1 MKAPLLL
8 LAAATVVL
16 ATGCASPQLRA
27 TREAGA
33 AASVSS
39 SDGLVFGASPGV
51 WPDGVASESG
61 VVVFRVEVSNGS
73 SRTVDLR
80 RDDFELVTPSGA
92 TVRPIPPM
100 QLFGANE
107 PADGSLQLVWAE
119 EIAGG
124 DDATGPTVVSAGH
137 RRTTR
142 RSSTTVWRSPS
153 YPRWSSPY
161 YSPYSSNYSYRP
173 GFYYGPSVG
182 PRSYTSPYGS
192 YGRYDRYDR
201 SGSTRTEAP
210 RMVAPVFGEGAVS
223 GLAMTSSPAFA
234 SVMRDTMLRPQ
245 SALVGA
251 LYFAAP
257 SDQAGTYRLRWMP
270 RHQMSAEAETTME
283 LQFIGAE

>member
-8 LAAATVVL
+8 LAAAAITLV
-16 ATGCASPQLRA
+16 TGCASPQLHA

-33 AASVSS
+33 NALVNSP
-39 SDGLVFGASPGV
+39 DGLVFGASPGV

-100 QLFGANE
+100 QLFGE
-107 PADGSLQLVWAE
+107 RSTTDGGQQLAWAE
-119 EIAGG
+119 EIADGEEEAG
-124 DDATGPTVVSAGH
+124 AQVVSAGH

-161 YSPYSSNYSYRP
+161 YSPYSSHYSYRP
-173 GFYYGPSVG
+173 GVYYGPTYG
-182 PRSYTSPYGS
+182 PRTYTTPYGS
-192 YGRYDRYDR
+192 YGRYDR

-210 RMVAPVFGEGAVS
+210 RPVTPVFGEGAVS

-234 SVMRDTMLRPQ
+234 SVLRDTMLRPQ
-245 SALVGA
+245 SALVGT

-283 LQFIGAE
+283 LQFVGAE

>member
-8 LAAATVVL
+8 LAAAAITL

-27 TREAGA
+27 SREAGA
-33 AASVSS
+33 AASVRSP
-39 SDGLVFGASPGV
+39 DGLVFGASPGA
-51 WPDGVASESG
+51 WPDGVAPESG

-100 QLFGANE
+100 QLFGE
-107 PADGSLQLVWAE
+107 LSTHDGGQQLAWAE
-119 EIAGG
+119 EIAGSEE
-124 DDATGPTVVSAGH
+124 ASGPTVVSAGH

-161 YSPYSSNYSYRP
+161 YSPYAPNYSYRP
-173 GFYYGPSVG
+173 GFYYGPTYG
-182 PRSYTSPYGS
+182 PRTYIAPYGS
-192 YGRYDRYDR
+192 SGRYDR
-201 SGSTRTEAP
+201 SGSTRTESP
-210 RMVAPVFGEGAVS
+210 RMVAPVFGEGALS

-245 SALVGA
+245 SALVGT

>member
-8 LAAATVVL
+8 LAAAAIAL
-16 ATGCASPQLRA
+16 ATGCASPQLHA

-33 AASVSS
+33 ATAVSS
-39 SDGLVFGASPGV
+39 PEGLVFGASPGV
-51 WPDGVASESG
+51 WPDGVATESG

-100 QLFGANE
+100 QLFGERSAPE
-107 PADGSLQLVWAE
+107 GGLQLAWVE
-119 EIAGG
+119 EIAERDEASG
-124 DDATGPTVVSAGH
+124 ALVVSAGH

-161 YSPYSSNYSYRP
+161 YSPYSSNYGYRP
-173 GFYYGPSVG
+173 GLYYGPTFG
-182 PRSYTSPYGS
+182 PRTYTAPYGS
-192 YGRYDRYDR
+192 YGR
-201 SGSTRTEAP
+201 SGSTRTDSP
-210 RMVAPVFGEGAVS
+210 RPVAPVFGEGAVS

-245 SALVGA
+245 SALVGTV
-251 LYFAAP
+251 YFAAP

-283 LQFIGAE
+283 LQFVGAE

>member
-8 LAAATVVL
+8 LAAAAITL

-27 TREAGA
+27 SREAGA
-33 AASVSS
+33 AASVRSP
-39 SDGLVFGASPGV
+39 DGLVFGASPGA
-51 WPDGVASESG
+51 WPDGVAPESG

-100 QLFGANE
+100 QLFGERSND
-107 PADGSLQLVWAE
+107 DGGQQLAWAE
-119 EIAGG
+119 EIAGSEE
-124 DDATGPTVVSAGH
+124 ARGPTVVSAGH

-142 RSSTTVWRSPS
+142 RSSTTIWRSPS

-161 YSPYSSNYSYRP
+161 YSPYSPNYSYRP
-173 GFYYGPSVG
+173 GFYYGPTYG
-182 PRSYTSPYGS
+182 PRTYIAPYGS
-192 YGRYDRYDR
+192 YGRYDR
-201 SGSTRTEAP
+201 SGSTRTESP
-210 RMVAPVFGEGAVS
+210 RMVAPVFGEGALS

-245 SALVGA
+245 SALVGT

>member
-1 MKAPLLL
+1 MKEPLLL
-8 LAAATVVL
+8 LAAAAIALV
-16 ATGCASPQLRA
+16 TGCASPQLHA

-33 AASVSS
+33 NASVNSP
-39 SDGLVFGASPGV
+39 DGLVFGASPGV

-100 QLFGANE
+100 QLFGE
-107 PADGSLQLVWAE
+107 RSTPEGGQQLAWAE
-119 EIAGG
+119 EIADGEEE
-124 DDATGPTVVSAGH
+124 AGPTVVSAGH

-161 YSPYSSNYSYRP
+161 YSPYSSHYSYRP
-173 GFYYGPSVG
+173 GLYYGPSFG
-182 PRSYTSPYGS
+182 PRTYTAPYGS
-192 YGRYDRYDR
+192 YGR
-201 SGSTRTEAP
+201 SSSTRTDSP
-210 RMVAPVFGEGAVS
+210 RPVAPVFGEGAVS

-245 SALVGA
+245 SALVGT

-257 SDQAGTYRLRWMP
+257 SDQAGAYRLRWMP

-283 LQFIGAE
+283 LQFVGAE

>member
-8 LAAATVVL
+8 LAAAAIAL
-16 ATGCASPQLRA
+16 SAGCASPQLHA
-27 TREAGA
+27 SREAGA

-39 SDGLVFGASPGV
+39 PDGLVFGASPGV

-61 VVVFRVEVSNGS
+61 VVVFRVEISNGS
-73 SRTVDLR
+73 ARTVDLR

-100 QLFGANE
+100 QLFGE
-107 PADGSLQLVWAE
+107 RSTADGGLQLAWAE
-119 EIAGG
+119 EIA
-124 DDATGPTVVSAGH
+124 DRDAEDGAPVVSAGH

-142 RSSTTVWRSPS
+142 RSSTTIWRSPS

-161 YSPYSSNYSYRP
+161 YSPYASNYGYRP
-173 GFYYGPSVG
+173 GFYYGPTFG
-182 PRSYTSPYGS
+182 PRAYTAPYGS
-192 YGRYDRYDR
+192 YGRYERY
-201 SGSTRTEAP
+201 GSTRTESP
-210 RMVAPVFGEGAVS
+210 RMAAPVFGEGAVS

-245 SALVGA
+245 SALVGT

>member
-8 LAAATVVL
+8 LAAAAITFV
-16 ATGCASPQLRA
+16 TGCASPQLHA
-27 TREAGA
+27 SREAGA
-33 AASVSS
+33 TASVNSP
-39 SDGLVFGASPGV
+39 DGLVFGASPGV

-61 VVVFRVEVSNGS
+61 VVVFRIEVSNGS

-92 TVRPIPPM
+92 TVRPIAPM
-100 QLFGANE
+100 QLFGERSA
-107 PADGSLQLVWAE
+107 PDGGRQLAWVE
-119 EIAGG
+119 EIAERDEEVG
-124 DDATGPTVVSAGH
+124 APVVSAGH

-161 YSPYSSNYSYRP
+161 YSPYSSNYGYRP
-173 GFYYGPSVG
+173 GFYYGPSYG
-182 PRSYTSPYGS
+182 PRTYTTPYSS
-192 YGRYDRYDR
+192 YGR
-201 SGSTRTEAP
+201 SGSTRAEAP
-210 RMVAPVFGEGAVS
+210 RMAAPVFGEGAVS

-234 SVMRDTMLRPQ
+234 SVMRDTMLRPK
-245 SALVGA
+245 SAVVGT

-257 SDQAGTYRLRWMP
+257 SDQAGTYRLRWLP

>member
-8 LAAATVVL
+8 LAAAAITLV
-16 ATGCASPQLRA
+16 TGCASPQMRA
-27 TREAGA
+27 SREAGA
-33 AASVSS
+33 TASVNSP
-39 SDGLVFGASPGV
+39 DGLVFGASPGV

-61 VVVFRVEVSNGS
+61 VVVFRIEVSNGS

-100 QLFGANE
+100 QLFGERSAPE
-107 PADGSLQLVWAE
+107 GGLQLAWAE
-119 EIAGG
+119 EIADRDEEAG
-124 DDATGPTVVSAGH
+124 APVVSAGH

-173 GFYYGPSVG
+173 GFYYGPSFG
-182 PRSYTSPYGS
+182 PRSYTTPYSS
-192 YGRYDRYDR
+192 YGR
-201 SGSTRTEAP
+201 SASTRTEAP
-210 RMVAPVFGEGAVS
+210 RPVAPVFGEGAVS

-234 SVMRDTMLRPQ
+234 SVMRDTMLRPK
-245 SALVGA
+245 SALVGT

-257 SDQAGTYRLRWMP
+257 SDQAGTYRLRWLP

-283 LQFIGAE
+283 LQFVGAE

>member
-8 LAAATVVL
+8 LAAAAIALV
-16 ATGCASPQLRA
+16 TGCASPQLHA

-33 AASVSS
+33 NASVNSP
-39 SDGLVFGASPGV
+39 DGLVFGASPGV

-100 QLFGANE
+100 QLFGE
-107 PADGSLQLVWAE
+107 RSTPDGGLQLAWAE
-119 EIAGG
+119 EIADREEEAG
-124 DDATGPTVVSAGH
+124 APVVSAGH

-161 YSPYSSNYSYRP
+161 YSPYSSHYSYRP
-173 GFYYGPSVG
+173 GVYYGPTYG
-182 PRSYTSPYGS
+182 PRTYTTPYGS
-192 YGRYDRYDR
+192 YGRYDR

-210 RMVAPVFGEGAVS
+210 RPVAPVFGEGAVS

-234 SVMRDTMLRPQ
+234 SVLRDTMLRPQ
-245 SALVGA
+245 SALVGT

-283 LQFIGAE
+283 LQFVGAE